1 MDETERRQ
9 ALAAFLRTRRARL
22 QPADVGLP
30 ARNRRR
36 TPGLRREEVAEL
48 ANIGT
53 SWYTLL
59 EQGQDIHP
67 SQQVLESLA
76 QALRLTPAEQ
86 QHLFL
91 LARQELLA
99 KGAAGEEQVTPALQ
113 RVVDALDP
121 HPAFVI
127 GRRWDVLA
135 WNRAA
140 GLLFQFHEPCPPH
153 SRNVVWR
160 FFRREARTL
169 DLHWEKQARNLV
181 AQFRADYARYP
192 GDASF
197 HIVIEDLQRLSPQFR
212 QWWEQ
217 QDVRGLPDGPR
228 AMQHPT
234 LGMLE
239 FDHVTFQT
247 SITPDLRV
255 KVYAASPAT
264 VSKLE
269 QVLSASSSGNTSLSA
284 GEA

>member
-1 MDETERRQ
+1 MDDIERRQ
-9 ALAAFLRTRRARL
+9 ALGAFLRTRRARL
-22 QPADVGLP
+22 QPQEVGLP
-30 ARNRRR
+30 ARTRRR

-48 ANIGT
+48 ASIGV

-59 EQGQDIHP
+59 EQGHDVHP
-67 SQQVLESLA
+67 SRQVLESLA
-76 QALRLTPAEQ
+76 QALRLTPAEE

-91 LARQELLA
+91 LALQELPA
-99 KGAAGEEQVTPALQ
+99 KPITEEVEVTPPLR

-121 HPAFVI
+121 HPAFLI
-127 GRRWDVLA
+127 GRRWDVLT

-140 GLLFQFHEPCPPH
+140 DLLFRFQEPCPPH

-160 FFRREARTL
+160 FFMRNARSIE
-169 DLHWEKQARNLV
+169 LHWEQKAQNLV
-181 AQFRADYARYP
+181 AQFRADYARYS

-197 HIVIEDLQRLSPQFR
+197 QELIEDLQRVSPEFGL
-212 QWWEQ
+212 WWEQ

-228 AMQHPT
+228 TMQHPT
-234 LGMLE
+234 LGLLE

-264 VSKLE
+264 LVRLE
-269 QVLSASSSGNTSLSA
+269 QALTVCS
-284 GEA
+284 